1 MMSVSKSKKLLLSL
15 LMVIALTL
23 AFVPMAS
30 AQGPVNITI
39 LHTNDVHGNLEV
51 DYQGRGGAA
60 NIAGYVDEV
69 KAEVGAE
76 NVILLDA
83 GDTMQGQPISNLLE
97 GASVIDVWNM
107 VGYKAAAFG
116 NHEFD
121 WGQNVLAARVAQSN
135 YPWLAANIV
144 VAGSNDHPAWVKPW
158 TVVEVAGVKLGI
170 IGLGYTETPSI
181 TRKGL
186 TDGLEFQDPVAAV
199 SRYYDEVM
207 AQSDALIL
215 LVHIGW
221 EDRSEHKGGETIATE
236 LAAAGKPVDLII
248 GGHSH
253 EEAEAPHMT
262 GETPYI
268 IAYQYGRWMG
278 RADVTIDPA
287 AQKLTL
293 VNWEGHA
300 INDGEVTPNADI
312 AAKVADYATQMEPI
326 TKEVVGST
334 SVSLVRDYN
343 AESNMG
349 NIVTDAMRDYAKVD
363 IAFTNPGGL
372 REDILLA
379 EGETEHS
386 IAWGETYAVMPFGN
400 TLYNM
405 DLTGAQIMEL
415 LNQSATL
422 HKGILQSSGIAWSYY
437 NDCDCNEPTAWG
449 ALDVKVG
456 GEPLQLDQ
464 VYRVTTNDFLAGGQD
479 EWTTFAD
486 GTNRENTYVDI
497 QEVFNDYIGAH
508 SPIAPAVE
516 GRVTKVAVPA
526 ELPVSGVA
534 MPMEQM
540 ASVTILLGATF
551 IIFGVYVKRRERDRV
566 A

>member
-23 AFVPMAS
+23 PLVPMAS
-30 AQGPVNITI
+30 AQGPVSITI

-51 DYQGRGGAA
+51 DYKGRGGAA
-60 NIAGYVDEV
+60 NIAGYIDEV
-69 KAEVGAE
+69 KAEVGAD
-76 NVILLDA
+76 NVIFLDA
-83 GDTMQGQPISNLLE
+83 GDAMQGQPISNLFE
-97 GASVIDVWNM
+97 GASAIDIWNM
-107 VGYKAAAFG
+107 MGCKAAAVG

-121 WGQNVLAARVAQSN
+121 WGQDVLAARVAQSN
-135 YPWLAANIV
+135 FPWLAANIV
-144 VAGSNDHPAWVKPW
+144 VVGTNDHPAWVTPW
-158 TVVEVAGVKLGI
+158 TVVEVPGVKLGI

-186 TDGLEFQDPVAAV
+186 TDGIEFQDPVTAV
-199 SRYYDEVM
+199 LRYYDEVK

-221 EDRSEHKGGETIATE
+221 EDQSEHKGGETIATE

-253 EEAEAPHMT
+253 EEAEAPHMA
-262 GETPYI
+262 GDTPYV

-278 RADVTIDPA
+278 RADVTVDPA
-287 AQKLTL
+287 AKKLTL

-300 INDGEVTPNADI
+300 INDGEVTPNADV
-312 AAKVADYATQMEPI
+312 AAKVANYATQLEPL
-326 TKEVVGST
+326 TGKVVGT
-334 SVSLVRDYN
+334 TTISLVRDYN

-349 NIVTDAMRDYAKVD
+349 NIVADAMRDYAKVA

-386 IAWGETYAVMPFGN
+386 ITWGETYAVMPFGN

-422 HKGILQSSGIAWSYY
+422 HKGIIQSSGITWSYY

-456 GEPLQLDQ
+456 GEPLQLDK

-497 QEVFNDYIGAH
+497 QEVFNGYIGAH

-526 ELPVSGVA
+526 ELPPTGVEL
-534 MPMEQM
+534 PLEQVT
-540 ASVTILLGATF
+540 SITILLGATL
-551 IIFGVYVKRRERDRV
+551 IVLGVYVRRRERDRV

>member
-1 MMSVSKSKKLLLSL
+1 MSVSKSKRLLLSL
-15 LMVIALTL
+15 LTVIALTL
-23 AFVPMAS
+23 PLVPMAS
-30 AQGPVNITI
+30 AQGPVSIAI

-51 DYQGRGGAA
+51 DYKGRGGMA

-76 NVILLDA
+76 NVVLLDA
-83 GDTMQGQPISNLLE
+83 GDAMQGQPISNLLD
-97 GASVIDVWNM
+97 GASTIDLYNM
-107 VGYKAAAFG
+107 MGYKAAAIG

-121 WGQNVLAARVAQSN
+121 WGQDVLAARVAQSN
-135 YPWLAANIV
+135 FPWLAANIV
-144 VAGSNDHPAWVKPW
+144 VASTNDHPAWVTPW

-199 SRYYDEVM
+199 SRYYDEVE

-221 EDRSEHKGGETIATE
+221 DDRGEHKGGETIATE
-236 LAAAGKPVDLII
+236 LAAAGKPVDLIV

-253 EEAEAPHMT
+253 EQAEAPHMA

-278 RADVTIDPA
+278 RADVTVDPA
-287 AQKLTL
+287 AKKLTL

-300 INDGEVTPNADI
+300 INDGEVTPNADV
-312 AAKVADYATQMEPI
+312 AAKVAEYAMQMEPI
-326 TKEVVGST
+326 TKKVVGST

-386 IAWGETYAVMPFGN
+386 ITWGETYAVMPFAN

-405 DLTGAQIMEL
+405 DLTGAQIMEI

-422 HKGILQSSGIAWSYY
+422 HKGIIQSSGITWSYY
-437 NDCDCNEPTAWG
+437 NDCDCNEPTTWG
-449 ALDVKVG
+449 AVDVKVG
-456 GEPLQLDQ
+456 GEPLQPDK
-464 VYRVTTNDFLAGGQD
+464 VYRVTTNDFLAPGGD
-479 EWTTFAD
+479 EWTTFAE
-486 GTNRENTYVDI
+486 GTNRENTYVDM
-497 QEVFNDYIGAH
+497 QEVVNDYIGAH

-516 GRVTKVAVPA
+516 GRITKVDVPA
-526 ELPVSGVA
+526 ELPVSGIEL
-534 MPMEQM
+534 PLEQM

-551 IIFGVYVKRRERDRV
+551 IVFGIYIRRRERDKV
-566 A
+566 V

>member
-1 MMSVSKSKKLLLSL
+1 MFPFKKRFLLSI
-15 LMVIALTL
+15 LMVMALVL
-23 AFVPMAS
+23 SFVPMAS
-30 AQGPVNITI
+30 AQGPVSITI
-39 LHTNDVHGNLEV
+39 LHTNDVHGNLDV
-51 DYQGRGGAA
+51 DYKGRGGAA
-60 NIAGYVDEV
+60 NLAGYVDEV
-69 KAEVGAE
+69 KAEVGAD

-83 GDTMQGQPISNLLE
+83 GDAMQGQPISNLFE
-97 GASVIDVWNM
+97 GTSFIDVYNM
-107 VGYKAAAFG
+107 MGYKAAAFG

-121 WGQNVLAARVAQSN
+121 WGQDVLEARVAQSN
-135 YPWLAANIV
+135 FPWLGANIV
-144 VAGSNDHPAWVKPW
+144 VAGTNDHPAWVTPW

-181 TRKGL
+181 TSKGL

-199 SRYYDEVM
+199 SRYYDEVK

-221 EDRSEHKGGETIATE
+221 DDRSEHKGGETIATE

-253 EEAEAPHMT
+253 EEAEAPHMA
-262 GETPYI
+262 GETPYL

-278 RADVTIDPA
+278 RADVTVDPA
-287 AQKLTL
+287 TKKLTL
-293 VNWEGHA
+293 VSWEGHA
-300 INDGEVTPNADI
+300 INDGEVTPNADV
-312 AAKVADYATQMEPI
+312 AAKVDGYKTELEPL
-326 TKEVVGST
+326 TGEVVGIT
-334 SVSLVRDYN
+334 TVSLVRDYN

-363 IAFTNPGGL
+363 IALTNPGGL
-372 REDILLA
+372 REDILMA
-379 EGETEHS
+379 EGEAEHG
-386 IAWGETYAVMPFGN
+386 ITWGETYAVMPFAN

-405 DLTGAQIMEL
+405 DLTGAQVMEL

-422 HKGILQSSGIAWSYY
+422 HKGIIQCSGITWSYY
-437 NDCDCNEPTAWG
+437 NDCDCNEPTTWG

-456 GEPLQLDQ
+456 GEPLQLDK

-486 GTNRENTYVDI
+486 GTNRENTYVDM
-497 QEVFNDYIGAH
+497 QMVVNDYIGAL

-516 GRVTKVAVPA
+516 GRVTKVEVPA
-526 ELPVSGVA
+526 ELPTTGGESTQELA
-534 MPMEQM
+534 
-540 ASVTILLGATF
+540 ASFVFLLGVTIIA
-551 IIFGVYVKRRERDRV
+551 FGVYVRRREESRV
-566 A
+566 SS